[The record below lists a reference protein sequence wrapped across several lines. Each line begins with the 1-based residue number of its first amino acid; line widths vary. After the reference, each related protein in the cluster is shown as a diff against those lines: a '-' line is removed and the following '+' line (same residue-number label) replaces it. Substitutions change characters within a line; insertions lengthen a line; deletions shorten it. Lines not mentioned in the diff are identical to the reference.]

1 MHNETSWPA
10 ERTEAITDEDPEV
23 KHLLNV
29 NRITEN
35 HGMLSYLTER
45 ISGWKKL
52 KKIVAIMIQYKQ
64 KLLKIIR
71 QKRQC
76 HNIEDH
82 TSEESYQDISMLQ
95 KAETEIIKMC
105 QARHFWKEMEAVNA
119 GNRVPSTSSIH
130 QLDPF
135 LDKDGVLRVGGR
147 LVKSNMSHELK
158 HLVLVPKYC
167 TIPQLIVRYYH
178 ENTAQA

>member
-1 MHNETSWPA
+1 
-10 ERTEAITDEDPEV
+10 
-23 KHLLNV
+23 
-29 NRITEN
+29 
-35 HGMLSYLTER
+35 MLSYLTER

-52 KKIVAIMIQYKQ
+52 KKIAAIMIQYKQ
-64 KLLKIIR
+64 KQLNIIR

-105 QARHFWKEMEAVNA
+105 QARHFWKEVEAVNA

-135 LDKDGVLRVGGR
+135 LNKDGVLRLGGR
-147 LVKSNMSHELK
+147 LVKSNLSHLLK
-158 HLVLVPKYC
+158 HPFLVPKYY
-167 TIPQLIVRYYH
+167 TISQ
-178 ENTAQA
+178 

>member
-1 MHNETSWPA
+1 MNLADDASCGLDSNKNTSSSKWFKDPEFLQHTETSWPA
-10 ERTEAITDEDPEV
+10 ERTEAIADEDPEL
-23 KHLLNV
+23 KHLLTV

-35 HGMLSYLTER
+35 YGMLSYLTER

-71 QKRQC
+71 QKRQY

-82 TSEESYQDISMLQ
+82 SSESYQDISMLQ

-105 QARHFWKEMEAVNA
+105 QARHFWKEIEAVDA
-119 GNRVPSTSSIH
+119 GKRVPNTSSI

-135 LDKDGVLRVGGR
+135 LDKDGVLRVGG
-147 LVKSNMSHELK
+147 EL
-158 HLVLVPKYC
+158 
-167 TIPQLIVRYYH
+167 
-178 ENTAQA
+178 